1 LRHDVGRLI
10 VESIIGL
17 KWKGLKNHCSCDLAA
32 KQAKRLGGHKG
43 KKKLFSRL
51 SKVVRHLHGCSQK
64 AKRTIVQKKYKKVID
79 ILDKM
84 GKKAKN
90 KLKSKAKKSLRKS
103 KNMIKKFKR
112 SPKSLSKTLKKAVK
126 SAYKSRRKALKLS
139 KKWKQKLKKEK
150 DQKKN

>member
-1 LRHDVGRLI
+1 MSNDFINLSISIASSNKAPTKKSIPTHLRHDVGRLI

-103 KNMIKKFKR
+103 KK
-112 SPKSLSKTLKKAVK
+112 
-126 SAYKSRRKALKLS
+126 Y
-139 KKWKQKLKKEK
+139 
-150 DQKKN
+150 D